1 MALTGVYDTLK
12 KIGSAVVTGVKNN
25 NSNSNTTNTNT
36 LNKSTG
42 GSKTT
47 TPSGTVKTN
56 TSYNGSYL
64 DVDLGT
70 DYQAKINS
78 AVASGDYDSA
88 AYYESLRNA
97 KINYLNSVNGNT
109 GNYQT
114 SNNYV
119 SNYGGNNQN
128 GVAYNSNY
136 KDFSSLPS
144 NWTTANV
151 NGATYK
157 NDNGIISQRTGY
169 IDGTPNYL
177 VRGNRINPDTGEW
190 VFDNYDDAKKAAYNQ
205 YLGVVGGSQ
214 FGDLDSAY
222 KYLDENNVLGKDY
235 IERFMNG
242 TQSQYSQK
250 LADEMYNKEQ
260 MQIREEKR
268 KQALQSYYD
277 EEYNSLN
284 DDSKNV
290 LDTNSF
296 ETDVNSYVP
305 DYRYEN
311 DYYNYMRNLEK
322 RRRMGVM

>member
-1 MALTGVYDTLK
+1 MALTGYFNTLK
-12 KIGSAVVTGVKNN
+12 KVGSAVATAVKNN
-25 NSNSNTTNTNT
+25 NNNNSNTT
-36 LNKSTG
+36 NKSTG

-97 KINYLNSVNGNT
+97 KINYLNSVNGNA
-109 GNYQT
+109 GNYKT

-157 NDNGIISQRTGY
+157 NDNGLISQRTGY
-169 IDGTPNYL
+169 IDVTPNYS

-190 VFDNYDDAKKAAYNQ
+190 MFDNYDDAKKAAYNQ

-214 FGDLDSAY
+214 FGNLDSAY
-222 KYLDENNVLGKDY
+222 KYLDDNNVLGKDY

-242 TQSQYSQK
+242 TQGQYSQK

-284 DDSKNV
+284 DDKKNV

-296 ETDVNSYVP
+296 ETDVNNYVP

>member
-1 MALTGVYDTLK
+1 MALTGYFNTLK
-12 KIGSAVVTGVKNN
+12 KVGNTVATAVKNK
-25 NSNSNTTNTNT
+25 NSNSNTS
-36 LNKSTG
+36 NKSTG

-97 KINYLNSVNGNT
+97 KINYLNSVNGNA
-109 GNYQT
+109 GNYKT

-119 SNYGGNNQN
+119 SNYGSNNKN
-128 GVAYNSNY
+128 GVSYNSNY

-157 NDNGIISQRTGY
+157 NDNGLISQRSGY
-169 IDGTPNYL
+169 IDGTPNYS

-190 VFDNYDDAKKAAYNQ
+190 MFDNYDDAKKAAYNQ

-222 KYLDENNVLGKDY
+222 KYLDDNNVLGKDY
-235 IERFMNG
+235 VERFMNG
-242 TQSQYSQK
+242 TQGQYSQK

-284 DDSKNV
+284 DDKKNV

-296 ETDVNSYVP
+296 ETDVNNYVP

>member
-1 MALTGVYDTLK
+1 MALTGYFNTLK
-12 KIGSAVVTGVKNN
+12 KVGSAVATAVKNN
-25 NSNSNTTNTNT
+25 NNNNSNTT
-36 LNKSTG
+36 NKSTG

-157 NDNGIISQRTGY
+157 NDNGLISQRTGY
-169 IDGTPNYL
+169 IDGTPNYS

-214 FGDLDSAY
+214 FGNLDSAY
-222 KYLDENNVLGKDY
+222 KYLDDNNVLGKDY

-242 TQSQYSQK
+242 TQGQYSQK

-284 DDSKNV
+284 DDKKNV

-296 ETDVNSYVP
+296 ETDVNNYVP

>member
-1 MALTGVYDTLK
+1 MALTGYFNTLK
-12 KIGSAVVTGVKNN
+12 KVGNTVATAVKNN
-25 NSNSNTTNTNT
+25 NSNSNTS
-36 LNKSTG
+36 NKSTG
-42 GSKTT
+42 GGKTT

-119 SNYGGNNQN
+119 SNYGSNNNN
-128 GVAYNSNY
+128 GISYTSNY
-136 KDFSSLPS
+136 KDFSSLPT
-144 NWTTANV
+144 NWTTANI

-157 NDNGIISQRTGY
+157 NDNGLISQRTGY
-169 IDGTPNYL
+169 IGDTPNYL
-177 VRGNRINPDTGEW
+177 VRGNGINPETGEW
-190 VFDNYDDAKKAAYNQ
+190 TFNNYDDAKRAAYNQ

-222 KYLDENNVLGKDY
+222 KYLDDNNVLGKDY

-242 TQSQYSQK
+242 TQGQYSQK

-284 DDSKNV
+284 DDKKNV

-296 ETDVNSYVP
+296 ETDVNNYVP

-311 DYYNYMRNLEK
+311 DYYNYMKNLEK

>member
-1 MALTGVYDTLK
+1 MALTGYFNTLK
-12 KIGSAVVTGVKNN
+12 KVGNTVATAVKNK
-25 NSNSNTTNTNT
+25 NSNSNTS
-36 LNKSTG
+36 NKSTG

-157 NDNGIISQRTGY
+157 NDNGLISQRTGY

-177 VRGNRINPDTGEW
+177 VKGNRINSDTGEW
-190 VFDNYDDAKKAAYNQ
+190 MFDNYDDAKKAAYNQ

-284 DDSKNV
+284 DDKKNV

-296 ETDVNSYVP
+296 ETDVNNYVP

>member
-1 MALTGVYDTLK
+1 MALTGYFNTLK
-12 KIGSAVVTGVKNN
+12 KVGNTVATAVKNK
-25 NSNSNTTNTNT
+25 NSNSNTS
-36 LNKSTG
+36 NKSTG
-42 GSKTT
+42 GSKTI

-97 KINYLNSVNGNT
+97 KINYLNSVNGNA
-109 GNYQT
+109 GNYKT

-119 SNYGGNNQN
+119 SNYGSNNKN
-128 GVAYNSNY
+128 GISYNSNY

-157 NDNGIISQRTGY
+157 NDNGLISQRTGY

-177 VRGNRINPDTGEW
+177 VKGNRINPDTGEW
-190 VFDNYDDAKKAAYNQ
+190 MFNNYDDAKKAAYNQ

-222 KYLDENNVLGKDY
+222 KYLDDNNVLGKDY
-235 IERFMNG
+235 VERFMNG
-242 TQSQYSQK
+242 TQGQYSQK

-284 DDSKNV
+284 DDKKNV

-296 ETDVNSYVP
+296 ETDVNNYVP

>member
-1 MALTGVYDTLK
+1 MALTGYFNTLK
-12 KIGSAVVTGVKNN
+12 KVGNTVATAVKNK
-25 NSNSNTTNTNT
+25 NSNSNTS
-36 LNKSTG
+36 NKSTG

-157 NDNGIISQRTGY
+157 NDNGLISQRTGY
-169 IDGTPNYL
+169 IDGVPNYL
-177 VRGNRINPDTGEW
+177 VKGNRINSDTGEW
-190 VFDNYDDAKKAAYNQ
+190 MFDNYDDAKKAAYNQ
-205 YLGVVGGSQ
+205 YLGIVGGSQ

-242 TQSQYSQK
+242 TQGQYSQK

-284 DDSKNV
+284 DDKKNV

-296 ETDVNSYVP
+296 ETDVNNYVP

>member
-1 MALTGVYDTLK
+1 MALTGYFNTLK
-12 KIGSAVVTGVKNN
+12 KVGSAVATAVKNN
-25 NSNSNTTNTNT
+25 NNNNSNTT
-36 LNKSTG
+36 NKSTG

-157 NDNGIISQRTGY
+157 NDNGLISQRTGY
-169 IDGTPNYL
+169 IDGTPNYS

-190 VFDNYDDAKKAAYNQ
+190 AFANYDDAKKAAYNQ

-214 FGDLDSAY
+214 FGNLDSAY
-222 KYLDENNVLGKDY
+222 KYLDDNNVLGKDY

-242 TQSQYSQK
+242 TQGQYSQK

-284 DDSKNV
+284 DDKKNV

-296 ETDVNSYVP
+296 ETDVNSYVH